1 MICLRGFACGILA
14 VCLLAA
20 LPAHAQESRG
30 EIFGG
35 FLTGK
40 EIGRRSRN
48 CSPAGVTITP
58 CSPWKLGWNGSFAV
72 HASDRWSLVGTVFG
86 LRESMDAE
94 IRIQEPSPASIP
106 FSASADTFAFAGGVR
121 LKSDW
126 TGGSVQRRVPV
137 DADDELAGG
146 HLNSDRAASVRLFL
160 DILYGYS
167 RTDGMIETIAGMAV
181 PDPGGDEAVWEV
193 TSGPMFMPGLGADV
207 AVSDR
212 VAVRFQAHLP
222 FLTELRLGAG
232 LVFAIGD

>member
-1 MICLRGFACGILA
+1 MICLRGSAYGVLA
-14 VCLLAA
+14 ICLLAA

-35 FLTGK
+35 FLAGK
-40 EIGRRSRN
+40 EIGRRT
-48 CSPAGVTITP
+48 CSSAGVTVTP
-58 CSPWKLGWNGSFAV
+58 CTPWKLGWNGSFAV

-86 LRESMDAE
+86 LHESLDAE
-94 IRIQEPSPASIP
+94 LGIQEPSPASIP
-106 FSASADTFAFAGGVR
+106 FSASADTLAFAGGVR
-121 LKSDW
+121 L
-126 TGGSVQRRVPV
+126 
-137 DADDELAGG
+137 
-146 HLNSDRAASVRLFL
+146 NSDRAASARLFL

-167 RTDGMIETIAGMAV
+167 RIDGTVETIAGMAV
-181 PDPGGDEAVWEV
+181 PDLGGDEAVWEG

-232 LVFAIGD
+232 LVFALGN

>member
-1 MICLRGFACGILA
+1 MICLRGSACGILA

-30 EIFGG
+30 EVFGG
-35 FLTGK
+35 FLAGK
-40 EIGRRSRN
+40 EIGRRN

-86 LRESMDAE
+86 LYQSLDAE

-106 FSASADTFAFAGGVR
+106 FSASADRLAFAGGVR
-121 LKSDW
+121 L
-126 TGGSVQRRVPV
+126 
-137 DADDELAGG
+137 
-146 HLNSDRAASVRLFL
+146 NSDRAGSTRLFL

-167 RTDGMIETIAGMAV
+167 RIDRALETIDGMAA
-181 PDPGGDEAVWEV
+181 PDLGDDEAVGEA
-193 TSGPMFMPGLGADV
+193 MFMPGLGADV

>member
-1 MICLRGFACGILA
+1 MICLRGSACGILA

-30 EIFGG
+30 EVFGG
-35 FLTGK
+35 FLAGK
-40 EIGRRSRN
+40 EIGRRN

-72 HASDRWSLVGTVFG
+72 HASDRWSLVGTVVG
-86 LRESMDAE
+86 LHESLDAE
-94 IRIQEPSPASIP
+94 ITIQEPSPTSIP

-121 LKSDW
+121 L
-126 TGGSVQRRVPV
+126 
-137 DADDELAGG
+137 
-146 HLNSDRAASVRLFL
+146 NSDRAGSVRLFL

-167 RTDGMIETIAGMAV
+167 RTDGTLETIGGMAA
-181 PDPGGDEAVWEV
+181 PDLGDDLAGWD

>member
-1 MICLRGFACGILA
+1 MICLRGFACGIPV

-30 EIFGG
+30 EVFGG
-35 FLTGK
+35 FLAGK
-40 EIGRRSRN
+40 EIGRRN

-72 HASDRWSLVGTVFG
+72 HASDRWSLVGTVVG
-86 LRESMDAE
+86 LHESLDAE
-94 IRIQEPSPASIP
+94 ITIQEPSPTSIP

-126 TGGSVQRRVPV
+126 TGGAVRRRVPV
-137 DADDELAGG
+137 DAGDELAGG
-146 HLNSDRAASVRLFL
+146 RMNGDRAGSVQLFI

-167 RTDGMIETIAGMAV
+167 RTDGTLETVAGMAA
-181 PDPGGDEAVWEV
+181 PDLGDDLAGWD

-232 LVFAIGD
+232 LVFSIGD